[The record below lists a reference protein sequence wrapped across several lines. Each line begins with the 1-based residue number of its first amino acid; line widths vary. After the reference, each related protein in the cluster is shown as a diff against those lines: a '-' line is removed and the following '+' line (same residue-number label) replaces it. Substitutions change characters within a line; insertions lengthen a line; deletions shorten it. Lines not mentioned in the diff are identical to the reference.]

1 MCAVADVYDSLVEN
15 ASIDQNCSM
24 NDAFSQLERAAG
36 SQLDP
41 QLVQCFIRAVRN
53 EADNEGVSFV
63 ADDGLTCFHQLIAA
77 LSNGRNFI

>member
-15 ASIDQNCSM
+15 ASFDRNRSM
-24 NDAFSQLERAAG
+24 NDAFLQLEQAAG

-41 QLVQCFIRAVRN
+41 QLVRCFIRAVSN
-53 EADNEGVSFV
+53 EADNEGVSFE

-77 LSNGRNFI
+77 LSSGRNFI